1 MPRVESS
8 DIQDSMPAVDRLQTN
23 SKVDDAMKVQQFL
36 DHHGLKQNPF
46 SQEDAQTDP
55 LFQQF
60 CARGTFHPAWD
71 KIYGDPG
78 TPSTA
83 VVFGEKGSGKTAL
96 RLQIVDHTSN
106 FNREHPDNRVFV
118 IEYDDFNPF
127 LDCFHE
133 KMAWPGASP
142 ERTLSK
148 WRLWDHI
155 DCILSLAVT
164 KLIDDVLDERT
175 HGEPQPFE
183 VRGEKLQNLT
193 RPQKRDLLLLAA
205 FYDRSTHVSVQHR
218 WTSLRRKLRFAN
230 WKTWRELAIGSGVSI
245 GLFGLLAQL
254 GYLTQF
260 GNWWVWLVLLAAWSC
275 FLWKQG
281 WLTWLS
287 WKIKRQVRVLD
298 HQINPLRE
306 ILSGFEG
313 ADLTG
318 QPLPARERSDDR
330 YELLGKL
337 LSILKSLG
345 FDSVTVLV
353 DRVDEPHLVNG
364 SPARMKAFLWPMLD
378 NKFLKLA
385 GVGFKLLLPI
395 EVSYFLAKEDKEF
408 YERSRLDKQNLIRS
422 LEWTGESLYDLAN
435 DRIRASNPLNPAE
448 ASKLKAWFEDAITEP
463 ELVSTLARLR
473 VPRHLFK
480 FLHRMLVEHC
490 HRYTDESPRWQIGRE
505 TLQSTLAVYM
515 RDLEA
520 HDRGLGTG

>member
-1 MPRVESS
+1 MPHVKSS
-8 DIQDSMPAVDRLQTN
+8 GVQNHAPAADRFPTI
-23 SKVDDAMKVQQFL
+23 SKDDHAMKVQQFL

-55 LFQQF
+55 LFQQY

-71 KIYGDPG
+71 KIFGDPG

-96 RLQIVDHTSN
+96 RLQIVDHTAN
-106 FNREHPDNRVFV
+106 YNREHPDNRVFI

-127 LDCFHE
+127 LDCFNE
-133 KMAWPGASP
+133 KMAWPGASA

-155 DCILSLAVT
+155 DSILSLAVT
-164 KLIDDVLDERT
+164 RLIDDVLDERS
-175 HGEPQPFE
+175 HGDPQPFE

-218 WTSLRRKLRFAN
+218 WTSLRRKLHFAN

-254 GYLTQF
+254 GHLPQF
-260 GNWWVWLVLLAAWSC
+260 GKLWVWLVLLAAWSC

-287 WKIKRQVRVLD
+287 WKVKRQVRVLD
-298 HQINPLRE
+298 RQVNPLRK

-313 ADLTG
+313 TDLNG
-318 QPLPARERSDDR
+318 QPLPSRERSDDR

-345 FDSVTVLV
+345 FDSVTILV
-353 DRVDEPHLVNG
+353 DRVDEPHLING
-364 SPARMKAFLWPMLD
+364 SPARMKAFLWPMFD

-385 GVGFKLLLPI
+385 GLGFKLLLPI
-395 EVSYFLAKEDKEF
+395 EVSFFLAKEDKEF

-435 DRIRASNPLNPAE
+435 DRIRASNPHNPAE
-448 ASKLKAWFEDAITEP
+448 TSKLKAWFEEAITEP

-480 FLHRMLVEHC
+480 FLHRLLVEHC
-490 HRYTDESPRWQIGRE
+490 HRYTDDSPRWEIGRE

>member
-1 MPRVESS
+1 
-8 DIQDSMPAVDRLQTN
+8 
-23 SKVDDAMKVQQFL
+23 MKVQQFL
-36 DHHGLKQNPF
+36 EHHGLKQNPF

-71 KIYGDPG
+71 KILGDPG

-96 RLQIVDHTSN
+96 RLQIVDHTAN
-106 FNREHPDNRVFV
+106 YNREHPDNRVLI

-127 LDCFHE
+127 LDCFNE
-133 KMAWPGASP
+133 KMAWPGATP

-155 DCILSLAVT
+155 DCILSLAITRLV
-164 KLIDDVLDERT
+164 DDVLDERT
-175 HGEPQPFE
+175 SGDPQPFE
-183 VRGEKLQNLT
+183 VRGEKLQTLSRT
-193 RPQKRDLLLLAA
+193 QKRDLLLLAA

-218 WTSLRRKLRFAN
+218 WTSLRRKLRFSN
-230 WKTWRELAIGSGVSI
+230 WKTWRDLAIGGGVSL
-245 GLFGLLAQL
+245 GLFALLAQL
-254 GYLTQF
+254 GSLSQF
-260 GNWWVWLVLLAAWSC
+260 GHWWVWLVLLAAWSPY
-275 FLWKQG
+275 LWQQG
-281 WLTWLS
+281 RLTWLA
-287 WKIKRQVRVLD
+287 WKIKRQVRALD
-298 HQINPLRE
+298 RQINPLRA
-306 ILSGFEG
+306 ILSGFE
-313 ADLTG
+313 AIDLSG
-318 QPLPARERSDDR
+318 QPTPSRERSDDR

-337 LSILKSLG
+337 LSILKTLG

-364 SPARMKAFLWPMLD
+364 SPERMKALLWPMFD
-378 NKFLKLA
+378 NKFLKL
-385 GVGFKLLLPI
+385 GGLGFKLLLPI
-395 EVSYFLAKEDKEF
+395 EVSFYLAKEDKEF

-435 DRIRASNPLNPAE
+435 DRIRASNPHQQQSV
-448 ASKLKAWFEDAITEP
+448 SKLGSWFDEAITEP

-480 FLHRMLVEHC
+480 FLHRLLVEHC

-505 TLQSTLAVYM
+505 TLQATLAVYM

-520 HDRGLGTG
+520 YDRGLGTG

>member
-1 MPRVESS
+1 
-8 DIQDSMPAVDRLQTN
+8 
-23 SKVDDAMKVQQFL
+23 MKVQQFL
-36 DHHGLKQNPF
+36 EHHGLKQNPF

-55 LFQQF
+55 LFQQY
-60 CARGTFHPAWD
+60 CARGTYHPAWD
-71 KIYGDPG
+71 KIFGDPG

-96 RLQIVDHTSN
+96 RLQIVDHSAN
-106 FNREHPDNRVFV
+106 YNREHPDTRVFI

-127 LDCFHE
+127 LDCFNE
-133 KMAWPGASP
+133 KMAWPGGTA
-142 ERTLSK
+142 ERTLAR
-148 WRLWDHI
+148 WRLWDHM

-164 KLIDDVLDERT
+164 RLIDDVLDERT
-175 HGEPQPFE
+175 QGQAGPFE
-183 VRGEKLQNLT
+183 VQGEKLQNLT
-193 RPQKRDLLLLAA
+193 RSQKRDLLLLAA
-205 FYDRSTHVSVQHR
+205 FYDRSTHVSVQSR

-230 WKTWRELAIGSGVSI
+230 WKTWRDLALGAGVSL

-254 GYLTQF
+254 GYLNQF
-260 GNWWVWLVLLAAWSC
+260 GSLWVWGVLLIAWAP

-281 WLTWLS
+281 RLAWLS
-287 WKIKRQVRVLD
+287 WKIKRQLRVLD
-298 HQINPLRE
+298 RQINPLRE
-306 ILSGFEG
+306 ILSGFEWG
-313 ADLTG
+313 DLGG

-337 LSILKSLG
+337 LSILKVLG
-345 FDSVTVLV
+345 FHSVTILV
-353 DRVDEPHLVNG
+353 DRVDEPHLING
-364 SPARMKAFLWPMLD
+364 APTRMKAFLWPMFD

-385 GVGFKLLLPI
+385 GLGFKLLLPI
-395 EVSYFLAKEDKEF
+395 EVSFFLTKEDKEF

-435 DRIRASNPLNPAE
+435 DRICAGNPA
-448 ASKLKAWFEDAITEP
+448 SPSRLKSWFDDSITEP

-480 FLHRMLVEHC
+480 FLHRLLVEHC
-490 HRYTDESPRWQIGRE
+490 HRYTDESPRWQISRE

-520 HDRGLGTG
+520 YDRGLGTG